1 MIEEANKLT
10 KRRVNALEHVVMPR
24 IAFNIDYITSELD
37 ELEREEFTRLKKV
50 QDMKKKHKEME
61 EE

>member
-1 MIEEANKLT
+1 
-10 KRRVNALEHVVMPR
+10 MPR

-61 EE
+61 EEQYIKIGLKDAKEMSKPT

>member
-1 MIEEANKLT
+1 
-10 KRRVNALEHVVMPR
+10 MPR

-61 EE
+61 EEQYIKIGLKDANEKSKTT